1 MSRLVWDAVGER
13 IYETGVD
20 RMVLYKYDKMSGTF
34 KNGVAWNGITAF
46 NESPSGAEPTALY
59 ADNIKYLNLMS
70 AEQYGATLEAY
81 TYPDEFEECDGSKE
95 LAPGVVI
102 GQQNRT
108 LFALCYRTLLGN
120 DTEGTDL
127 GYKLH
132 IVYNCLASPSE
143 RGHQTVNDSPEAANP
158 SWTISTTPVDITGG
172 KPTATVVIDS
182 TEVDPDTL
190 ASFEEILYGKDGDAT
205 VPRLPFPDEIATI
218 FGGGVQP
225 AVLLNRHALNLV
237 VGDTFTL
244 IATTTPAGET
254 VTFSSATGSVASV
267 GSSTGVVT
275 AAGAGNT
282 IVTATM
288 TKGGVT
294 YTDTCT
300 VVVTAA

>member
-1 MSRLVWDAVGER
+1 MAKLVWDKTGER

-20 RMVLYKYDKMSGTF
+20 HMALYRYDSTTKTF
-34 KNGVAWNGITAF
+34 KNAVAWNGITAF

-70 AEQYGATLEAY
+70 AEEYAATLEAY

-95 LAPGVVI
+95 IAPGVVI
-102 GQQNRT
+102 GQQSRK

-120 DTEGTDL
+120 DQDGTDL

-132 IVYNCLASPSE
+132 IVYNCLASPTE
-143 RGHQTVNDSPEAANP
+143 RNHATVNDSPEAANP
-158 SWTISTTPVDITGG
+158 SWSISTTPVDVDGG
-172 KPTATVVIDS
+172 QPTATIVIDS

-190 ASFEEILYGKDGDAT
+190 AGFEDILYGTNTTEG
-205 VPRLPFPDEIATI
+205 RLPFPDEIAAH

-225 AVLLNRHALNLV
+225 AVLLNRHSVTLEPD
-237 VGDTFTL
+237 DTFTL
-244 IATTTPAGET
+244 TATTTPAGET
-254 VTFSSATGSVASV
+254 VTFSSGSSSVATV

-275 AAGAGNT
+275 AVAAGNT
-282 IVTATM
+282 IITATM
-288 TKGGVT
+288 TKSGVT

-300 VVVTAA
+300 VVVSGS

>member
-1 MSRLVWDAVGER
+1 MSRLVWDKVGER

-20 RMVLYKYDKMSGTF
+20 RMALYRYDTETHTF
-34 KNGVAWNGITAF
+34 KNPVAWNGITAF
-46 NESPSGAEPTALY
+46 NESPSGAEPSPLW

-95 LAPGVVI
+95 LAPGVMI
-102 GQQNRT
+102 GQQSRK

-143 RGHQTVNDSPEAANP
+143 RGHATVNDSPEAANP
-158 SWTISTTPVDITGG
+158 SWEISTTPVDVAGS

-182 TEVDPDTL
+182 TKVDAETL
-190 ASFEEILYGKDGDAT
+190 AAFEDLLYGTADTEG
-205 VPRLPFPDEIATI
+205 RLPFPTEVATF
-218 FGGGVQP
+218 FGGASG
-225 AVLLNRHALNLV
+225 ASIELNRHSLNLV
-237 VGDTFTL
+237 EDDTYTL
-244 IATTTPAGET
+244 VPTVTPAGQT
-254 VTFSSATGSVASV
+254 VTWTS
-267 GSSTGVVT
+267 GSSSIATVSNGVVT

-282 IVTATM
+282 IITASI
-288 TKGGVT
+288 TKDGVT

-300 VVVTAA
+300 VIVTAA